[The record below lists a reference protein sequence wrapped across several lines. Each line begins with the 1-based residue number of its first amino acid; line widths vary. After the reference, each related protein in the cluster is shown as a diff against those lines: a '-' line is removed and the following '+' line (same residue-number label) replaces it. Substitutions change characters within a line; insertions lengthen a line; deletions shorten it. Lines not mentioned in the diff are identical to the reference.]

1 MKGWEERK
9 IVELGLVR
17 WAAELRKE
25 NWHGGMDLDQ
35 LLRSLVVFTEMVTE
49 SALSVVQ
56 SDHGNFLLFA
66 QTPE

>member
-1 MKGWEERK
+1 MQR
-9 IVELGLVR
+9 R
-17 WAAELRKE
+17 MLRMPAIIQE
-25 NWHGGMDLDQ
+25 IFWSAHGGVDLGQ
-35 LLRSLVVFTEMVTE
+35 LLGSLVILTEMVTE